1 MSAAD
6 ISAGGSRRHAAVI
19 GGGISGLAAAL
30 RLARAG
36 VRVTLLES
44 EGRVGGKL
52 RSGEIAGMPVD
63 LGAES
68 VLARRPEAVELARAA
83 GLGDLLQPPAATAM
97 LWNRGELRPLPTGH
111 TMGVPGDLAPLAAAG
126 ILSADGL
133 ARVARDAE
141 LPHTD
146 PGEDVAIGA
155 YIAERMGREVV
166 DRLVEPLLGGVYAGD
181 AYRIS
186 MRAAVPPLFEAARTH
201 RSLGEAV
208 RELQARAAAAQ
219 QAGPAGPVFMGIEGG
234 IGRLPLAVA
243 DAVRAAGG
251 EIRTHAPVTEIA
263 RTGDGG
269 WLVELEDETLAA
281 DAVVVAT
288 PAHDAARIL
297 ARACRAAGAGAAVD
311 ALAGVEYASMALVT
325 MAFRRSEVA
334 GLLNGSGFLVPPV
347 DGRKIKASTFSSN
360 KWRWNADADPDLFV
374 LRTSIGR
381 YGDEGDLTRPDA
393 ELVAMSL
400 GDLGDAVGLAATPVE
415 TRVTRWDGGLPQYP
429 VGHVARVAR
438 IREDVARLSGLEVCG
453 AVYDGVGIPACIA
466 GAHRAADGLLATL
479 AEGARDDRGE

>member
-6 ISAGGSRRHAAVI
+6 ISADRSRRHAAVV

-52 RSGEIAGMPVD
+52 HAGEIAGMPVD

-83 GLGDLLQPPAATAM
+83 GLGDQLQPPAATAM
-97 LWNRGELRPLPTGH
+97 LWTRGELRPLPTGH

-201 RSLGEAV
+201 RSLGEGV
-208 RELQARAAAAQ
+208 RELQARAAARQ
-219 QAGPAGPVFMGIEGG
+219 QTGPVFMGIEGG

-251 EIRTHAPVTEIA
+251 EIRTHAPVTGIA
-263 RTGDGG
+263 RTADG
-269 WLVELEDETLAA
+269 WLVELEDETLAV

-288 PAHDAARIL
+288 PAHDAARII
-297 ARACRAAGAGAAVD
+297 ARACGAAGAGAAVD
-311 ALAGVEYASMALVT
+311 ALADVEYASMALVT
-325 MAFRRSEVA
+325 MAFRRSDVE
-334 GLLNGSGFLVPPV
+334 GLLSGSGFLVPPV

-400 GDLGDAVGLAATPVE
+400 KDLGSAVGLAAAPVE
-415 TRVTRWDGGLPQYP
+415 TRVTRWDDGLPQYP
-429 VGHVARVAR
+429 VGHLARVAR
-438 IREDVARLSGLEVCG
+438 IREHVARLPGLEVCG
-453 AVYDGVGIPACIA
+453 AVYEGVGIPACIA
-466 GAHRAADGLLATL
+466 SAHRAADGLIATL